1 MLGNFILSVYYCTA
15 SKVTQQQL
23 PSNHMQF
30 GDLLGGVGKHH
41 SQKKKVLKSK
51 NDKDACMTED
61 ELQN

>member
-1 MLGNFILSVYYCTA
+1 MFIIAQPVR
-15 SKVTQQQL
+15 L
-23 PSNHMQF
+23 PSNSCLATILQF